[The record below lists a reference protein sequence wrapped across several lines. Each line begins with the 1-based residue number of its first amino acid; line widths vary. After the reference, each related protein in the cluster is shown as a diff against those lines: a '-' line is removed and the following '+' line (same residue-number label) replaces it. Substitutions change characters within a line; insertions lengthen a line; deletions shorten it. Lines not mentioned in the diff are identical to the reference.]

1 MSAQGSQNGWV
12 LVGTRIQSNRATAL
26 ILVLQAMAANMPARS
41 SKNQWEAFL
50 AQLVKE
56 GDHYQITPRSA
67 FAALREKFGRAP
79 AACLA

>member
-1 MSAQGSQNGWV
+1 
-12 LVGTRIQSNRATAL
+12 
-26 ILVLQAMAANMPARS
+26 MAANMPARS

>member
-1 MSAQGSQNGWV
+1 
-12 LVGTRIQSNRATAL
+12 
-26 ILVLQAMAANMPARS
+26 MPARS
-41 SKNQWEAFL
+41 SKNQWEASL

-67 FAALREKFGRAP
+67 FAALREKFGRVP